1 MKKFLYLIACSLI
14 SITTLAA
21 VPDFSGTWNLNKEK
35 STLNDQYSM
44 APRQLILTQSTDVLN
59 IEKHATWQD
68 QEYTIKDKL
77 TLDGKESI
85 NPGWQDSQKK
95 STAVWSDDQ
104 KVLTVSSKIP
114 MQDGN
119 EITLVETYQME
130 ADNLKVMI
138 TASSS
143 YGEMSETYLFDKQ

>member
-1 MKKFLYLIACSLI
+1 MKKILYLIVFSLI
-14 SITTLAA
+14 SVSSMAV
-21 VPDFSGTWNLNKEK
+21 VPDFTGTWNLNKGK

-44 APRQLILTQSTDVLN
+44 APHQLILAQTADVLDV
-59 IEKHATWQD
+59 EKHATWQD
-68 QEYTIKDKL
+68 QPYTIKDKL

-104 KVLTVSSKIP
+104 KVLTVTSKIP

-119 EITLVETYQME
+119 EMVIIETYQKE
-130 ADNLKVMI
+130 ADNLKVMV
-138 TASSS
+138 TATSSF
-143 YGEMSETYLFDKQ
+143 GEMSETYLFDKQ